1 LLLPR
6 VPLSYSLRPASLSL
20 GTLLLA
26 MENMLFNLK
35 FVAKQFGKSSQK
47 CEKEEKA
54 EKMRCKKAMEK
65 GNIDG
70 AKIYA
75 QNAIRKKNEAIN
87 YLRLQSR
94 IEAVASRVDTA
105 VKMRQVTKAMVGV
118 VKGMEKVLET
128 MDPEKISRAMDAFEK
143 QFETLDVTSE
153 YMEGAIGQSTA
164 MTTPDDQV
172 QALMGEIR
180 DQYNLD
186 VGEQLGSATPA
197 AGVAAK
203 QGTAST
209 EDDLAARF
217 ARLKGGDA

>member
-1 LLLPR
+1 
-6 VPLSYSLRPASLSL
+6 
-20 GTLLLA
+20 

-54 EKMRCKKAMEK
+54 ERAKCKRAMEK

-70 AKIYA
+70 ARIYA
-75 QNAIRKKNEAIN
+75 QNAIRKKNEALN

-118 VKGMEKVLET
+118 VKGMEKVLES
-128 MDPEKISRAMDAFEK
+128 MDAQKISRAMDAFEK
-143 QFETLDVTSE
+143 QFETLDVTAE

-164 MTTPDDQV
+164 MTTPEDQV
-172 QALMGEIR
+172 LALMGQIR
-180 DQYNLD
+180 DEYNLG
-186 VGEQLGSATPA
+186 VGEQLGAASPTPGA
-197 AGVAAK
+197 LR
-203 QGTAST
+203 QPQAST
-209 EDDLAARF
+209 AEDDLAARF
-217 ARLKGGDA
+217 ARLKGSDA